1 MSRVPRTLF
10 SSALLLAASLI
21 VPPDCEAL
29 DSLHL
34 SFDQTIVLGSAGAVV
49 DDHDVAIDAP
59 YAPLA
64 IEDLGSLPWA
74 ADVTAFAV
82 DGRDALFSLDLTSQ
96 LDGLV
101 VRRGDVV
108 RYDGQSYQIEFDG
121 AANGLPAGATIDAI
135 ATSDGRLYLS
145 FDTTVSLP
153 GGIVAVPHDLVRFD
167 RGVYSLE
174 LDGSAV
180 GIGHAYDIDA
190 AHRRGSGS
198 YVVSFD
204 TGGTIGGF
212 VFEDDDLLELRR
224 GAWSLYHDASAG
236 EPGGRGNDLDAV
248 YVPEPSYGMGL
259 AISLA
264 WLGRVLGRKQ
274 VRRRHLPGGARRPH
288 GPGPVAH
295 EDRERHRDVP

>member
-1 MSRVPRTLF
+1 MSRLPRTLF
-10 SSALLLAASLI
+10 SFALLLVASLV

-29 DSLHL
+29 DTLHL
-34 SFDQTIVLGSAGAVV
+34 SFDQTIVLGGAGAVV

-74 ADVTAFAV
+74 ADITAFAV

-108 RYDGQSYQIEFDG
+108 RYDGSSYEIEFDG
-121 AANGLPAGATIDAI
+121 TANGLPAGATIDAI

-153 GGIVAVPHDLVRFD
+153 GGVVAVPHDLVLFD
-167 RGVYSLE
+167 RGSYALE

-180 GIGHAYDIDA
+180 GIGYEYDIDA
-190 AHRRGSGS
+190 AHRRGPESFL
-198 YVVSFD
+198 VSFD
-204 TGGTIGGF
+204 TGGTISGF

-236 EPGGRGNDLDAV
+236 QPGGQGSDLDAV

-264 WLGRVLGRKQ
+264 WGGLFLRRK
-274 VRRRHLPGGARRPH
+274 
-288 GPGPVAH
+288 
-295 EDRERHRDVP
+295 